1 MKQKGTGGGSVLAHD
16 KSDNKFLEAVFGQQK
31 QKNKKEVERDQK
43 VEALLEAYKKKDE
56 QLLRMEQ
63 EKEMNKKINQK
74 ALLEKFGFSDE
85 EEDQ

>member
-1 MKQKGTGGGSVLAHD
+1 MLTHD

-85 EEDQ
+85 EEDNQMQMALGQK